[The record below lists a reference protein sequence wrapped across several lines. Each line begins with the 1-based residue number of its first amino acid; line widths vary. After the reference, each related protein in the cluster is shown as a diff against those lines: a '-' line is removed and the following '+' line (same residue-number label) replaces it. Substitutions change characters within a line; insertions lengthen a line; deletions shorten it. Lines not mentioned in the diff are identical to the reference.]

1 MVLLGTLSA
10 GQNSRTPQQSKQ
22 FQYQV
27 SAQNDQSIFVVS
39 IAWYKTSNYKRP
51 IRLCIPWRCG
61 TCSFVAMWH
70 DICTC
75 AYTHKDLIQSRYTIY
90 YPTIYKSK
98 SININIYSYLFLCGH
113 ILTTNIYWNAQNR
126 TDCFTS
132 GVFTV
137 APREKWWYPGNI
149 VVVMRSMMGISCILY
164 IYITGIITGYNLLL
178 VSGLDKQSMGI
189 VKSLGMTSWNNKNI
203 LSGDQMSY
211 GVQVKY
217 KTHGLQLICFFLGL
231 FNIKKLDPY
240 KVVYPVISWFRTS
253 RDY

>member
-1 MVLLGTLSA
+1 MRTHTDYKHLLKCTEPHRLLHLRRLYRSSSRKMVISWEYRGCNEIYD
-10 GQNSRTPQQSKQ
+10 G
-22 FQYQV
+22 
-27 SAQNDQSIFVVS
+27 
-39 IAWYKTSNYKRP
+39 
-51 IRLCIPWRCG
+51 
-61 TCSFVAMWH
+61 
-70 DICTC
+70 DIM
-75 AYTHKDLIQSRYTIY
+75 YTI
-90 YPTIYKSK
+90 
-98 SININIYSYLFLCGH
+98 
-113 ILTTNIYWNAQNR
+113 
-126 TDCFTS
+126 
-132 GVFTV
+132 
-137 APREKWWYPGNI
+137 
-149 VVVMRSMMGISCILY
+149 Y

-231 FNIKKLDPY
+231 FNIKKIDPY